1 MKVWGFPLASE
12 PNEYTAAPPLNRSKA
27 AGLGFSLV
35 KQFGKGEDNQQ
46 NFAFIEQWRGRSS
59 CKSKGSMEGQ
69 GSIRHI
75 PFRSTKNPRYRSAVV
90 VPSSTPTSSTSE
102 RAISGLPNS
111 IVPSK
116 GTSDASA
123 ATTSQTSSE
132 SSKRGRKRRSIVQ
145 LKVARRGGKIFIEPS
160 GDKQFKYKDPKS
172 AREYQYTTQFGII
185 IKREYPRFNWEKGG
199 RSCPYPTHSS
209 QLGWLP
215 ILRMILAK

>member
-1 MKVWGFPLASE
+1 M
-12 PNEYTAAPPLNRSKA
+12 
-27 AGLGFSLV
+27 
-35 KQFGKGEDNQQ
+35 
-46 NFAFIEQWRGRSS
+46 EQ
-59 CKSKGSMEGQ
+59 GQ

-90 VPSSTPTSSTSE
+90 VPSSTPPLCSPPLHPPPPSVLHTSTPTSSTSE

-185 IKREYPRFNWEKGG
+185 IKREYPRFN
-199 RSCPYPTHSS
+199 
-209 QLGWLP
+209 
-215 ILRMILAK
+215 